1 MGLSLEPVTN
11 ALERVRGLF
20 QREPKAMDAF
30 GGDDLFD
37 GDAKPASMGPKIA
50 LAISGMLFLA
60 LAGLVTAVVMT
71 GDDAVSTSGSLAG
84 LEIVEEPSPDETA
97 ATDRSA
103 ERRPWLTSTQSG
115 GRRLGVDDAGSKNQD
130 TKGSTEAKGEA
141 KGSDG
146 KVGELPKSAALP
158 TKEVKTVEA
167 MKPPPAGQDT
177 QAAKKPEPEKA
188 PAPAAEPAKV
198 AEAAPAA
205 TARPSDEAPKSPSDL
220 LAQIKGDTAK
230 PEPSPTPAMTPP
242 PATSPE
248 PAKPASATPA
258 PATQVAAAPQP
269 PAKSPEPKADAP
281 EPMAKAEPEEMPSLL
296 APAGIA
302 PGAPRR
308 VESAETVTAVAGS
321 RPQINEPRLPPTD
334 KTSLNAPPPRFT
346 ALPEIKAEPTGAT
359 TAAKVAVVVEGL
371 GLNRSA
377 TEAALAKLPPT
388 VTLAFSPYARDL
400 KRWMDRAKQKG
411 HEVLIEVPMEGK
423 AFPAEDPGPLGL
435 LTSLEP
441 KDNQDR
447 LDTILKEASG
457 ATGIFDATGSKFR
470 ESDSHIAD
478 VFTALKQKNLFYVQG
493 RPGIRVGEGGV
504 PSATADVVIDE
515 RPFRAAVDARFDF
528 AERLAKYQGSA
539 VAIMAAKPVSFERLA
554 LWVEQLPKKGVAL
567 APVSQVLVQ

>member
-1 MGLSLEPVTN
+1 
-11 ALERVRGLF
+11 
-20 QREPKAMDAF
+20 
-30 GGDDLFD
+30 
-37 GDAKPASMGPKIA
+37 
-50 LAISGMLFLA
+50 
-60 LAGLVTAVVMT
+60 
-71 GDDAVSTSGSLAG
+71 
-84 LEIVEEPSPDETA
+84 
-97 ATDRSA
+97 
-103 ERRPWLTSTQSG
+103 
-115 GRRLGVDDAGSKNQD
+115 
-130 TKGSTEAKGEA
+130 
-141 KGSDG
+141 
-146 KVGELPKSAALP
+146 
-158 TKEVKTVEA
+158 
-167 MKPPPAGQDT
+167 
-177 QAAKKPEPEKA
+177 
-188 PAPAAEPAKV
+188 
-198 AEAAPAA
+198 
-205 TARPSDEAPKSPSDL
+205 
-220 LAQIKGDTAK
+220 LAQIKGD
-230 PEPSPTPAMTPP
+230 SQVAM
-242 PATSPE
+242 
-248 PAKPASATPA
+248 PA
-258 PATQVAAAPQP
+258 PAAPPAAAPPDAKIAEPAPQAAPKAPDGAPKPSSTPTQIAAAPQ
-269 PAKSPEPKADAP
+269 AAAAP
-281 EPMAKAEPEEMPSLL
+281 EPEPMPSLL
-296 APAGIA
+296 APAGTA

-308 VESAETVTAVAGS
+308 MESTDDGAPAAAGS
-321 RPQINEPRLPPTD
+321 RPRLNDPKLPPID
-334 KTSLNAPPPRFT
+334 KTNISAPPPRFT
-346 ALPEIKAEPTGAT
+346 ALPEIKAEPAAAAS
-359 TAAKVAVVVEGL
+359 AAKVAVVVEGL
-371 GLNRSA
+371 GLNRAA
-377 TEAALAKLPPT
+377 TEAALAKLPPS

-400 KRWMDRAKQKG
+400 KRLMDRAKQKG